1 MKKIEDP
8 LLVKTK
14 QKTKE
19 QEEKDKNNKL
29 RWEKMSKVASMAAPM
44 VAVNMSQ
51 FLLQATSTM
60 IVGHKDELSLAGIAL
75 GSSFANVTGF
85 GVLFGLSGA
94 LETLCGQAYGAKQY
108 HKLGSYTFTS
118 MIFLLIISFPISLLW
133 IFMNQILILLHQD
146 PQVAEL
152 ASVYCLWLVPALFG
166 YSILESLVR
175 YFQSQSLIFPMVL
188 SSLVA
193 LCFHVPLCWL
203 MVHNFDFGV
212 KGAAVSIGISYW
224 LNAVFLW
231 FYMTHSSRCVQ
242 TRIYMSKD
250 VFVRTKIF
258 FQFAVPSAMMCCLEW
273 LAFEVITL
281 LSGLLPNSKLETSV
295 ISICLT
301 TSSLHY
307 NLVNGIGDA
316 ASTNVANELGAG
328 NPRGARDSASAAVII
343 AAVESVVV
351 SSTLFFSRNVWPYAY
366 SNVEEVVH
374 YVTDITPILCI
385 SILMDSFLIV
395 LSGIVRGTGW
405 QKIGAYVNIT
415 SYYIIGIPIGLVL
428 CFHLHFNGKGL
439 WSGLVSGSTIQTLIL
454 FIVVGFTN
462 WNKEVVRLQ
471 DHVVE
476 SSKSNNHVFV

>member
-1 MKKIEDP
+1 MKTTEAP
-8 LLVKTK
+8 LLVKNK
-14 QKTKE
+14 Q
-19 QEEKDKNNKL
+19 QSEEERERI
-29 RWEKMSKVASMAAPM
+29 RWEKMKKVASMAAPM

-60 IVGHKDELSLAGIAL
+60 IVGHRNELSLAGIAL

-85 GVLFGLSGA
+85 GILFGLSGA
-94 LETLCGQAYGAKQY
+94 LETLCGQAFGAEQY
-108 HKLGSYTFTS
+108 QKLGPYTFTS
-118 MIFLLIISFPISLLW
+118 MVYLLIIAFPISILW

-152 ASVYCLWLVPALFG
+152 ASVYCLWLIPALFG
-166 YSILESLVR
+166 YSVLESLVR

-188 SSLVA
+188 SSLAA
-193 LCFHVPLCWL
+193 LAFHVPLCWL
-203 MVHNFDFGV
+203 MVHRFEFGV

-231 FYMTHSSRCVQ
+231 VYMKRSQTCLK

-250 VFVRTKIF
+250 AFLHTKIF
-258 FQFAVPSAMMCCLEW
+258 FQFAVPSAMILEW

-295 ISICLT
+295 ISIWYLT
-301 TSSLHY
+301 TSTLHY

-328 NPRGARDSASAAVII
+328 NPRGAHDSASAAVII
-343 AAVESVVV
+343 AAVESVIV
-351 SSTLFFSRNVWPYAY
+351 SSTLFLSRNVWPYAY
-366 SNVEEVVH
+366 SNVEEVTR
-374 YVTDITPILCI
+374 YVTKMTPILCI
-385 SILMDSFLIV
+385 SILMDSFVIV

-405 QKIGAYVNIT
+405 QKIGAYVNIA
-415 SYYIIGIPIGLVL
+415 SYYIIGIPIGLLL

-439 WSGLVSGSTIQTLIL
+439 WAGLVSGSTLQTLIL
-454 FIVVGFTN
+454 FLVVGFTN
-462 WNKEVVRLQ
+462 WTKEANKARERILDEKV
-471 DHVVE
+471 
-476 SSKSNNHVFV
+476 

>member
-1 MKKIEDP
+1 MKSTEAP
-8 LLVKTK
+8 LLVKNK
-14 QKTKE
+14 QKS
-19 QEEKDKNNKL
+19 EEEERERI
-29 RWEKMSKVASMAAPM
+29 RWEKMKKVASMAAPM

-60 IVGHKDELSLAGIAL
+60 IVGHRNELSLAGIAL

-85 GVLFGLSGA
+85 GILFGLSGA
-94 LETLCGQAYGAKQY
+94 LETLCGQAFGAEQY
-108 HKLGSYTFTS
+108 QNLGPYTFTS
-118 MIFLLIISFPISLLW
+118 MVYLLIIAFPISILW

-152 ASVYCLWLVPALFG
+152 ASVYCLWLIPALFG
-166 YSILESLVR
+166 YSVLESLVR

-188 SSLVA
+188 SSLAA
-193 LCFHVPLCWL
+193 LAFHVPLCWL
-203 MVHNFDFGV
+203 MVHRFEFGV

-231 FYMTHSSRCVQ
+231 VYMKRSQTCLK

-250 VFVRTKIF
+250 AFLHTKIF

-301 TSSLHY
+301 TSTLHY
-307 NLVNGIGDA
+307 NLVNGISDA

-328 NPRGARDSASAAVII
+328 NPRGAHDSASAAVII
-343 AAVESVVV
+343 AAVESVIV
-351 SSTLFFSRNVWPYAY
+351 SSTLFLSRNVWPYAY
-366 SNVEEVVH
+366 SNVEEVTR
-374 YVTDITPILCI
+374 YVTKMTPILCI
-385 SILMDSFLIV
+385 SILMDSFVIV

-415 SYYIIGIPIGLVL
+415 SYYIIGIPIGLLL

-439 WSGLVSGSTIQTLIL
+439 WAGLVSGSTLQTLIL
-454 FIVVGFTN
+454 FLVVGFTN
-462 WNKEVVRLQ
+462 WTNEANKARERILDEKVWR
-471 DHVVE
+471 DD
-476 SSKSNNHVFV
+476 SFVN